1 MKYDYEPLID
11 DFFEYNYSL
20 ALDAFKD
27 ESQGI
32 GHRMFMDGIDFRF
45 DEWEEYEHSK
55 LKPLFEID
63 YNLLTE
69 NKNYFFGCGFDVYI
83 KTYAERLNSF
93 LIEFPDA
100 GEIDFCEYELDKK
113 VYYIMPELLELK
125 IGFSIKK
132 RNDFLNDKKA
142 QLTTQLQQTETEPIN
157 ESEPEQKTPYKIALL
172 HELGF
177 FKLEA
182 IKKLTKEN
190 QYKIIKDLTGGTV
203 RTIKG
208 NVLVLDPNSN
218 EDRIKYTSNN
228 YTDEVKNYLD
238 KLK

>member
-1 MKYDYEPLID
+1 MKYNYEPLID
-11 DFFEYNYSL
+11 NFFDYAYPF
-20 ALDAFKD
+20 ALDSFKE

-32 GHRMFMDGIDFRF
+32 GHRMYMDGIIFSF
-45 DEWEEYEHSK
+45 DDWEEREHSK
-55 LKPLFEID
+55 LKPIFEKD

-69 NKNYFFGCGFDVYI
+69 NKDYFFGCSSDVYV
-83 KTYAERLNSF
+83 KTYPERLNSF

-100 GEIDFCEYELDKK
+100 GEIDFCEYELNKK
-113 VYYIMPELLELK
+113 VYYIMSELLELK

-132 RNDFLNDKKA
+132 RSDFINDKKA
-142 QLTTQLQQTETEPIN
+142 QLTNQPLETESTTETET
-157 ESEPEQKTPYKIALL
+157 EQKTPYKIALL
-172 HELGF
+172 NELGF
-177 FKLEA
+177 FKLDA

-190 QYKIIKDLTGGTV
+190 QYKIITALTGCKH

-228 YTDEVKNYLD
+228 YTDEVKTYLD